1 MAFYDRKGTDPARIE
16 VRMEKE
22 RAFEEFPGL
31 TGEELEAVNDLYQHY
46 LFYERVP
53 GGRRFWTSCC
63 HETGRVLRP
72 AEERTAAGTVWP
84 ALSLHH
90 GAEVR
95 CPFCGRAAQLKAKGT
110 ARRCSGLEE
119 YIPVVFLSAADGGE
133 TVYAQAYWTVKDYRD
148 NWAAEPLYHPTYV
161 YRFRRGEAVQW
172 ENGYGGIW
180 LRQVNG
186 FFKEP
191 FRSGG
196 SLFIHYDDYRAAG
209 LECLKASF
217 LRYIDVEGCR
227 SRSGLGG
234 WWNLMRTL
242 ALAAQYP
249 ENVEMLQKAG
259 MTEVLDDWTRREKK
273 NAAAIRWGETDP
285 RRAFGLNGQELKE
298 FLSTGRRIG
307 TVALYKQ
314 LRRRNEKITVKETA
328 AMAEELGDRA
338 RELVKLC
345 RAWELPVKRALRYL
359 GGGAG
364 NLGAELQAWKDYL
377 DAAQTLGYP
386 LYRKEVLLP
395 PDLHEA
401 HETATG
407 EVRRRLEAE
416 RKALRAR
423 EAAERRKAEQ
433 ARREELE
440 LRYGYARDGLVI
452 RAPADA
458 EEIRAEG
465 QALRHCVGGYAER
478 HAEGKC
484 TILFLRREKQPD
496 KPFLTIE
503 MNGAKLVQIHGYR
516 NEGLYTSQGRFA
528 PDPREVYREFLDP
541 WLAWVAKGSP
551 RGKEG
556 EPRLPRRKKKKAE
569 VRIA

>member
-148 NWAAEPLYHPTYV
+148 NWAAEPLYRPTYV

-172 ENGYGGIW
+172 ENGYDGIW

-196 SLFIHYDDYRAAG
+196 GLFIHYDDYRAAG

-328 AMAEELGDRA
+328 AMVEELGDRA
-338 RELVKLC
+338 QELVKLC
-345 RAWELPVKRALRYL
+345 RAWDLPVKRALRYL

-364 NLGAELQAWKDYL
+364 DLRYELQAWKDYL
-377 DAAQTLGYP
+377 CRQARCLPDEKRWHPSRNLLKPEYVDVMLGTEEVRAYNRHKKRGMPALKIGGDGRVLIPARCTLLEDGGYIP
-386 LYRKEVLLP
+386 AVGTHYVRFLLP
-395 PDLHEA
+395 SILPSQRQR
-401 HETATG
+401 G
-407 EVRRRLEAE
+407 GGG
-416 RKALRAR
+416 AR
-423 EAAERRKAEQ
+423 
-433 ARREELE
+433 
-440 LRYGYARDGLVI
+440 
-452 RAPADA
+452 
-458 EEIRAEG
+458 
-465 QALRHCVGGYAER
+465 
-478 HAEGKC
+478 
-484 TILFLRREKQPD
+484 
-496 KPFLTIE
+496 
-503 MNGAKLVQIHGYR
+503 
-516 NEGLYTSQGRFA
+516 
-528 PDPREVYREFLDP
+528 
-541 WLAWVAKGSP
+541 
-551 RGKEG
+551 
-556 EPRLPRRKKKKAE
+556 
-569 VRIA
+569 